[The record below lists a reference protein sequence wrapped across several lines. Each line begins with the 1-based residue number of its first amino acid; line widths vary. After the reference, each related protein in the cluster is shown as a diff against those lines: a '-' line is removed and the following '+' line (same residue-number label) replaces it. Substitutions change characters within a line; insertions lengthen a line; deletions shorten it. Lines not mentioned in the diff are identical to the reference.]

1 MADLTVRKDDPT
13 VPDAVE
19 PDAPTPAERPQPS
32 AETEQPEPSTEAAR
46 LEPAANAERLEP
58 AIEAERQEPAAEAV
72 RPESSTK
79 EFDGL
84 LPAGD
89 IDQYRTDWRAVQS
102 GFVDDP
108 AGAVHK
114 ADALLGRLAD
124 AIVDRIAKQRA
135 ALADARVDETPDDKS
150 DEASGDDG
158 QTERLRL
165 ALQEYRTLFQQLLPA
180 GRS

>member
-1 MADLTVRKDDPT
+1 MTDTPEGTRTMADADLTVRKDDPT

-19 PDAPTPAERPQPS
+19 PDAPTQAERPNPS
-32 AETEQPEPSTEAAR
+32 AETELPQPPTEAVR
-46 LEPAANAERLEP
+46 PEPAANTEQL
-58 AIEAERQEPAAEAV
+58 QPAAEAV
-72 RPESSTK
+72 RPESSA
-79 EFDGL
+79 EDGL

-89 IDQYRTDWRAVQS
+89 VDQYRTDWRAVQS

-108 AGAVHK
+108 EGAVHK
-114 ADALLGRLAD
+114 ADALVGRLAD
-124 AIVDRIAKQRA
+124 TIVDRIAEQRA
-135 ALADARVDETPDDKS
+135 ALADARVDETP

>member
-1 MADLTVRKDDPT
+1 MADLTVRNDDPT

-19 PDAPTPAERPQPS
+19 PDSPTQAEQPQPS
-32 AETEQPEPSTEAAR
+32 AETELSKPSAETER
-46 LEPAANAERLEP
+46 REPAAEAERLEP
-58 AIEAERQEPAAEAV
+58 ATEAV
-72 RPESSTK
+72 RPESST
-79 EFDGL
+79 EDFDGL

-89 IDQYRTDWRAVQS
+89 MDRYRTDWRAVQS

-108 AGAVHK
+108 AAAVRK
-114 ADALLGRLAD
+114 AEALVGRLAD
-124 AIVDRIAKQRA
+124 TIVDRIAEQRA
-135 ALADARVDETPDDKS
+135 ALADAGADETPGDES

-165 ALQEYRTLFQQLLPA
+165 ALQEYRTLFRQLLPA